1 MTEEEI
7 ERRVE
12 KMTDHLDAC
21 LMAGTMGQRDYDKA
35 MQDLHR
41 WAQAKAEWGRGYRI

>member
-7 ERRVE
+7 ERRVK
-12 KMTDHLDAC
+12 KMTDHLYAC
-21 LMAGTMGQRDYDKA
+21 LTAGVMRQRDYNKA

-41 WAQAKAEWGRGYRI
+41 WAQARRRGYRA